1 MEIAMQ
7 KRIVILGIGNIL
19 NSDEGVGVQALEA
32 LQKELPDLA
41 GVEFLDG
48 GTLGLNLLDM
58 IEECSHLLVLD
69 AANAGKA
76 PGTLIQLTRDQIPLF
91 SGVKMSQ
98 HQATFQE
105 VLGLANVR
113 GNLPERLHFIG
124 VQPDNLEIGLNL
136 SETVQAKV
144 PSVVEAGKNVLREWN
159 LLPEESEAI
168 QCGVSDVS
176 CSSR

>member
-1 MEIAMQ
+1 MQ

-19 NSDEGVGVQALEA
+19 NSDEGVGVQALGA

-105 VLGLANVR
+105 VLGLASIR
-113 GNLPERLHFIG
+113 GKLPEKLHFIG
-124 VQPDNLEIGLNL
+124 VQPESLEIGLNL
-136 SETVQAKV
+136 SEIVSSKV
-144 PSVVEAGKNVLREWN
+144 PEVIREASCVLREWK
-159 LLPEESEAI
+159 LLPEECEVT
-168 QCGVSDVS
+168 QPLE
-176 CSSR
+176 